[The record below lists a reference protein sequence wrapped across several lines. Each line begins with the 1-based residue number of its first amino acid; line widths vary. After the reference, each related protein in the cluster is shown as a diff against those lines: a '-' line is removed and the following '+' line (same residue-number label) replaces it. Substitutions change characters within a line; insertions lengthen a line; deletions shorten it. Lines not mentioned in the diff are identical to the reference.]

1 MTNLER
7 LKYMLEVPEDYD
19 SCDIAIFL
27 DDLILKAK
35 CESFNDIR
43 QELLDNYN
51 PKKDDE
57 NLLSRIEVNIKKLIA
72 LREKTLDK
80 MKQE

>member
-27 DDLILKAK
+27 EDLILKTK

-43 QELLDNYN
+43 KQLLDKYV
-51 PKKDDE
+51 DE
-57 NLLSRIEVNIKKLIA
+57 
-72 LREKTLDK
+72 
-80 MKQE
+80 